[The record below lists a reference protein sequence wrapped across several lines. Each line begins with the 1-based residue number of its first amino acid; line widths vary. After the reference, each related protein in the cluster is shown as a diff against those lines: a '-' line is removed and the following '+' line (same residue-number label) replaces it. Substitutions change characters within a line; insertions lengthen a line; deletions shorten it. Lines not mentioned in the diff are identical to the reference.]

1 MSEET
6 VTIYHYV
13 VKKGM
18 HLGPWRRDIRVDDII
33 EWHPETEYLK
43 INGVRITE
51 DKDMNLGEGMRQ
63 LTVLSEVHPD
73 DPAIVTL
80 EKQEEQEPQ
89 ELSTSTLCVL
99 PILGC
104 IHIAE
109 KYMEEEINQP
119 PERAPVTDEQEQFLE
134 LFEDLLT
141 AIPELQELQSM
152 ADMSAGPV
160 NAWLKE
166 RGFDI
171 ELPEPDENGFAV
183 ASILDILVN
192 WLHTGKRTFI
202 KGVNTGEEYTGVH
215 LNNGVT
221 VAHLPAVHDNPVVR
235 IATKEGYSVCM
246 SMVDNVP
253 EGITGL
259 FLKVAELEQVKAT
272 SHHFDGVQFP
282 MIDLD
287 EKPDISWING
297 LQFGQGLYVSS
308 AMQQT
313 KFRMNEKGARIE
325 SAAGMS
331 IMRSMVSNKKLPHV
345 IDKPFLLWVNKDGLD
360 FPVFAGLLC
369 EDVWKEPSAL

>member
-6 VTIYHYV
+6 VTICHYV

-33 EWHPETEYLK
+33 EWHPETDHLK
-43 INGVRITE
+43 INGTRIIE
-51 DKDMNLGEGMRQ
+51 DRDMNLGEGMRQ
-63 LTVLSEVHPD
+63 LTVLSEVHPE
-73 DPAIVTL
+73 DPAIVPL
-80 EKQEEQEPQ
+80 EKKEEQEPQ

-104 IHIAE
+104 IHAAE
-109 KYMEEEINQP
+109 KYMEEGLNISA
-119 PERAPVTDEQEQFLE
+119 ERAPVTEEQEQFLE

-141 AIPELQELQSM
+141 VIPELKELQSL
-152 ADMSAGPV
+152 ADTSAKPV

-171 ELPEPDENGFAV
+171 ELPEPDESGFAV
-183 ASILDILVN
+183 ASILDILVS

-202 KGVNTGEEYTGVH
+202 KGVNTNEEFTGVH
-215 LNNGVT
+215 LKSGVN
-221 VAHLPAVHDNPVVR
+221 VAHLPAVHANPVVR

-259 FLKVAELEQVKAT
+259 FLKVAELEQVKAA

-282 MIDLD
+282 MVDLD
-287 EKPDISWING
+287 QRPDIGWING
-297 LQFGQGLYVSS
+297 LQFGAGLFVSS

-331 IMRSMVSNKKLPHV
+331 VMRSMTVNKKLPHV
-345 IDKPFLLWVNKDGLD
+345 IDKPFLLWVSKDGLD
-360 FPVFAGLLC
+360 FPVFAGLMC